1 MGSVNSYTRGG
12 GGHLQVT
19 KQTNGQ
25 STVMAFAEY
34 EKINLHIFLIIQNMV
49 AKIKFIISLADFFT
63 AFFRSEVQEKC
74 NTYFKGLSESMH
86 MLEA

>member
-1 MGSVNSYTRGG
+1 
-12 GGHLQVT
+12 
-19 KQTNGQ
+19 
-25 STVMAFAEY
+25 
-34 EKINLHIFLIIQNMV
+34 MV

-63 AFFRSEVQEKC
+63 AFFRSEVQEKS